1 MKNDFKNNYFNKK
14 QLDFLNENSIRSA
27 FDSTGKGK
35 AGIVADLSLG
45 NPTSDFPSKSLTKQI
60 KKILK
65 SPLPRGF
72 FSYMD
77 NAGYKETRKAVA
89 LDLVRSNYF
98 STELSEDNIIMTVG
112 ASGAINCILSS
123 ILNPLDEVIILSPF
137 FVDYPKYVLNFS
149 GIPITVSL
157 GPPDF
162 DLNLKYI
169 EKAITKR
176 TKALI
181 INSPNNPTGKIYSKE
196 SLHNLS
202 ILLKRKSREINN
214 SIYLISDEV
223 YREITYDGNEFN
235 SPCAEYDDSIMAYSF
250 SKSLNIPGERI
261 GYAAIHPHLKNGDTL
276 FQLIKFSNRTL
287 GFTNA
292 PSLFQR
298 VVPKILPLKISNKKY
313 Q

>member
-1 MKNDFKNNYFNKK
+1 LAENNF
-14 QLDFLNENSIRSA
+14 
-27 FDSTGKGK
+27 
-35 AGIVADLSLG
+35 SLEIQS
-45 NPTSDFPSKSLTKQI
+45 NPNNLITVEEF
-60 KKILK
+60 
-65 SPLPRGF
+65 
-72 FSYMD
+72 
-77 NAGYKETRKAVA
+77 V
-89 LDLVRSNYF
+89 NYF

-214 SIYLISDEV
+214 SIY
-223 YREITYDGNEFN
+223 F
-235 SPCAEYDDSIMAYSF
+235 M
-250 SKSLNIPGERI
+250 
-261 GYAAIHPHLKNGDTL
+261 
-276 FQLIKFSNRTL
+276 
-287 GFTNA
+287 
-292 PSLFQR
+292 SLF
-298 VVPKILPLKISNKKY
+298 P
-313 Q
+313 

>member
-1 MKNDFKNNYFNKK
+1 M
-14 QLDFLNENSIRSA
+14 
-27 FDSTGKGK
+27 
-35 AGIVADLSLG
+35 
-45 NPTSDFPSKSLTKQI
+45 
-60 KKILK
+60 
-65 SPLPRGF
+65 
-72 FSYMD
+72 
-77 NAGYKETRKAVA
+77 
-89 LDLVRSNYF
+89 
-98 STELSEDNIIMTVG
+98 
-112 ASGAINCILSS
+112 
-123 ILNPLDEVIILSPF
+123 SPF

-313 Q
+313 QKQKDKLAAVLKEAGFKFNEPEGAFYFFVKLPLNEKKFIDISAKEGLFIVGSKPFGISNYFRMAFCVPEETVDLACRKIIEIGKKINTSSFSA